1 MALAD
6 MHVRS
11 FAVDSVSS
19 MLPVIASCL
28 LSVSRLLQLSRS
40 FGVKIEVAAVAEYPQ
55 NLATICNWPP
65 SLTGLPPEACY
76 SRVVSAS
83 SEVSVNNQARV
94 ADHTAGPTAAT
105 LGSIQTASRH
115 PGPWDTLGL
124 VGARAGL
131 NRARPHAHT
140 PAGMHRAR
148 AVLRRLDSVS

>member
-11 FAVDSVSS
+11 FAVGSVSS

-40 FGVKIEVAAVAEYPQ
+40 FGVKIELVAVAEYPQ

-65 SLTGLPPEACY
+65 SLTWLSPEACAATL
-76 SRVVSAS
+76 AS
-83 SEVSVNNQARV
+83 SVRRQSVNNQARV

-115 PGPWDTLGL
+115 PGLGTPWALWEG
-124 VGARAGL
+124 GAEPG
-131 NRARPHAHT
+131 T
-140 PAGMHRAR
+140 PARRTVH
-148 AVLRRLDSVS
+148 VLFLRRLDSVS

>member
-1 MALAD
+1 M
-6 MHVRS
+6 
-11 FAVDSVSS
+11 
-19 MLPVIASCL
+19 
-28 LSVSRLLQLSRS
+28 
-40 FGVKIEVAAVAEYPQ
+40 KIEVAAVAEYPQ

-115 PGPWDTLGL
+115 PGLGTPWALWEG
-124 VGARAGL
+124 GAEPG
-131 NRARPHAHT
+131 T
-140 PAGMHRAR
+140 PARRTVH
-148 AVLRRLDSVS
+148 VPFLRRLDSVS